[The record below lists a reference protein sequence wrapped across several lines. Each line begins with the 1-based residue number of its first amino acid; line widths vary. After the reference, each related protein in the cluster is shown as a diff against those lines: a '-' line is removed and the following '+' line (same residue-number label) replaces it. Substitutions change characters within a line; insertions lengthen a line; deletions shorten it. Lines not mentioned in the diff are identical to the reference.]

1 MEMSLTL
8 ALPYCL
14 KNHLPPDSLT
24 EQDKD
29 DRVAA
34 QEHLADESVLV
45 DFATQLSVRQ
55 SRCFRPHLFRV
66 LENHVAVTIEGFYTG
81 KQLAVVS
88 ARNEDLGA
96 CADGRLQDGERTGC
110 ELVLLNLCD
119 FIFRQLGP
127 RLGEQ
132 LLKLYVCDHDVLCW
146 SLGAVSKFGSC
157 GTVLRLIELHVGR
170 CCLE

>member
-119 FIFRQLGP
+119 FIFPRFVVSGSFTSVGAHCSVRQLGP

-132 LLKLYVCDHDVLCW
+132 LPVN
-146 SLGAVSKFGSC
+146 G
-157 GTVLRLIELHVGR
+157 
-170 CCLE
+170 